1 MLSVVGTDTTQHAK
15 NTIPCNL
22 RVALDEIWFR
32 SGLANVN
39 VAQVS
44 MLLRIG
50 ERSGIQ

>member
-1 MLSVVGTDTTQHAK
+1 M
-15 NTIPCNL
+15 
-22 RVALDEIWFR
+22 R

-50 ERSGIQ
+50 ERSGIQQYTFTCRRRIKLIIDC